1 MLSDPQLNELLIS
14 NAKISTRAIA
24 LILTGEDKNS

>member
-14 NAKISTRAIA
+14 NAKIRSRAIE
-24 LILTGEDKNS
+24 LILSGEDKNS